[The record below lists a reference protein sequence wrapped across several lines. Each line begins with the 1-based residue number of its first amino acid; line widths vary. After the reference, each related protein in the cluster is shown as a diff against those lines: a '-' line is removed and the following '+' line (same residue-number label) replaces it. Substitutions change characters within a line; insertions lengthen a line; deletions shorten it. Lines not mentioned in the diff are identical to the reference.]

1 MAKPLFHHRRKPPNA
16 TAAGSNALS
25 FSGKDAYDDV
35 FSGGLKPK
43 FGAAASAPASV
54 SSRRVAAE
62 DFAEIFGGKNG
73 TRGSSIPVLDLSDLD
88 DRSGSGDFRSSGGG
102 KVDYSMIFGGGDDV
116 PASVP
121 AYEELFTGVKKA
133 KRNEAKA
140 RYFFFFFKF
149 SVFLFLVGFPLML
162 RC

>member
-1 MAKPLFHHRRKPPNA
+1 M
-16 TAAGSNALS
+16 TAAGGNGLS

-43 FGAAASAPASV
+43 FGAAAPASF

-88 DRSGSGDFRSSGGG
+88 DRDGSGDFRSSGGG

-121 AYEELFTGVKKA
+121 AYEELLTGVKKA

-140 RYFFFFFKF
+140 RYFLLFLIFF
-149 SVFLFLVGFPLML
+149 SVLFLVGFLLML